1 MHCSRRHL
9 LQLAAGGAGL
19 WLARPLLGRS
29 GSAASLTPEAEADAR
44 ALRIALI
51 SDLNSSYGST
61 SYVPQVQRGVALLG
75 RLRPDLVLCAGDM
88 VAGQKRGLTATQLQ
102 AMWRSFGLNVLDPL
116 LADGVSFA
124 AAMGNHDAS
133 SSQQNGRYVFGLD
146 RQEARRFWIAQRS
159 RLGITLLEASAFP
172 FHYTLL
178 HRGVFVLVL
187 DASSAGLGAE
197 QLRWAERQLASP
209 QARQARLRLAI
220 GHLPLYAVGQG
231 RDRSGEVLHQPAV
244 LQALLERQGVALYI
258 SGHHHTWFPGRVGGL
273 NLLSLG
279 AMGSGP
285 RRLLQSTVPPQ
296 QTLTLLELS
305 SGVGELSETTY
316 SLNSLEPL
324 AAGSLPQAIQPSQGP
339 RLQRRPLQMALS

>member
-9 LQLAAGGAGL
+9 LQLAAGGAGF
-19 WLARPLLGRS
+19 WLARPLWSRS
-29 GSAASLTPEAEADAR
+29 GSAASLTPGTGADDSP
-44 ALRIALI
+44 LRIALI

-61 SYVPQVQRGVALLG
+61 TYVPQVQRGVALLG
-75 RLRPDLVLCAGDM
+75 RLRPELVLCAGDM
-88 VAGQKRGLTATQLQ
+88 VAGQKRGLTASQLQ
-102 AMWRSFGLNVLDPL
+102 AMWRSFGVNVLDPL
-116 LADGVSFA
+116 LSDGLAFA

-133 SSQQNGRYVFGLD
+133 SSQQNGRYVFALD
-146 RQEARRFWIAQRS
+146 RQEASRFWLAQRS
-159 RLGITLLEASAFP
+159 RLRITLLDGSNFP
-172 FHYTLL
+172 FRYSLL

-187 DASSAGLGAE
+187 DASSAGLGGE

-231 RDRSGEVLHQPAV
+231 RDRSGEVLHQPALV
-244 LQALLERQGVALYI
+244 RALLERQGVALYI

-285 RRLLQSTVPPQ
+285 RQLLQSTAPPQ
-296 QTLTLLELS
+296 QSLTLLELS
-305 SGVGELSETTY
+305 GGAGGLSETTY

-339 RLQRRPLQMALS
+339 RLQRRPLQIGIS